1 MLVILVAFITFT
13 TWAKYHT
20 RKLYSEINQSYFT
33 LMAFGIP
40 KNIPPIKLRNWL
52 KDNHK
57 IENIKQIVYC
67 FDVKDIIS
75 TVHQFKKV
83 QNVKSYLESYKKN
96 ITKEGRN
103 NEEIVNTKDQ
113 MEKEST
119 DMILRPI
126 KSQFCCF
133 KRKWPSLDEVNT
145 EVNSLINSLNQ
156 NK

>member
-83 QNVKSYLESYKKN
+83 QNVKSYLESYK
-96 ITKEGRN
+96 
-103 NEEIVNTKDQ
+103 
-113 MEKEST
+113 
-119 DMILRPI
+119 
-126 KSQFCCF
+126 
-133 KRKWPSLDEVNT
+133 
-145 EVNSLINSLNQ
+145 
-156 NK
+156 